1 MSNTK
6 TEHTP
11 GPWKHRPYQYAG
23 AAQSV
28 SIVIVDANEAHYGC
42 VIANVSAPNHHD
54 GYIPARMAQERIA
67 NARLIAAAPD
77 LYDALSR
84 VGDVLEIW
92 EAEGSLTNAEDN
104 LVKTTAEAV
113 ALASCIRA
121 ALAKARGESKK
132 S

>member
-28 SIVIVDANEAHYGC
+28 SIVIVDANEAHGGC
-42 VIANVSAPNHHD
+42 IIANVSAPTHHD
-54 GYIPARMAQERIA
+54 GYIPTRMAQERIA

-92 EAEGSLTNAEDN
+92 EAEGSLTNAEDD
-104 LVKTTAEAV
+104 
-113 ALASCIRA
+113 LASCIRA
-121 ALAKARGESKK
+121 ALAKARGGEPVPAPPRGR
-132 S
+132 